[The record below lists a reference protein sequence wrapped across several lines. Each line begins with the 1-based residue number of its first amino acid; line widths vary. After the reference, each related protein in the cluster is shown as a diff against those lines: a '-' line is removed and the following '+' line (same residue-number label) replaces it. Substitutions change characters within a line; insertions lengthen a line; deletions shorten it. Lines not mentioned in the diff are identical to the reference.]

1 MSLIKNI
8 FLVDD
13 DATFV
18 FMTKK
23 IIRSTAINSE
33 INEFADGEAAIDFL
47 KDHLDH
53 TEPLPDVI
61 FLDLNMPIMDGWGFL
76 EEYVS
81 LEPKMKKKV
90 KLYIVSS
97 SISPHEIERAKQFS
111 SVSDFIIKP
120 LVKEKFIEIIESLE

>member
-23 IIRSTAINSE
+23 IIRSTAIDSE
-33 INEFADGEAAIDFL
+33 INEFPDGEAAIDFL

-53 TEPLPDVI
+53 TEALPDVI

>member
-1 MSLIKNI
+1 MKNI

-18 FMTKK
+18 FMTKR
-23 IIRSTAINSE
+23 IIKSTAIDSE
-33 INEFADGEAAIDFL
+33 INEFPDGEAAIDFL

-97 SISPHEIERAKQFS
+97 SISPHEIERAKSFS

>member
-1 MSLIKNI
+1 MSLMKNI

-18 FMTKK
+18 FMTKR
-23 IIRSTAINSE
+23 IIKSTTIDSE
-33 INEFADGEAAIDFL
+33 INEFPDGEAAIDFL

-97 SISPHEIERAKQFS
+97 SISPHEIERAKGFS

>member
-1 MSLIKNI
+1 MNLIKNI

-23 IIRSTAINSE
+23 IIRSTAIDSN

-53 TEPLPDVI
+53 NEPLPDVI

-76 EEYVS
+76 EEYTS
-81 LEPKMKKKV
+81 LVARIKKKV

-97 SISPHEIERAKQFS
+97 SISPHDIEHAKHFS
-111 SVSDFIIKP
+111 TVSDFIIKP
-120 LVKEKFIEIIESLE
+120 LLKEKFIEIIESL

>member
-23 IIRSTAINSE
+23 IIRSTAIDSE
-33 INEFADGEAAIDFL
+33 INEFPDGEAAIDFL

>member
-1 MSLIKNI
+1 MSLVKNI

-23 IIRSTAINSE
+23 IIKSTAIDSE
-33 INEFADGEAAIDFL
+33 IKVFSDGEAAIDFL
-47 KDHLDH
+47 KDHIDH

-97 SISPHEIERAKQFS
+97 SISPHEIEHAKQFS
-111 SVSDFIIKP
+111 SVTDFIIKP
-120 LVKEKFIEIIESLE
+120 LVKEKFIEIIENL